1 MQRALPRAMKSLMTP
16 IWWIAVLLFAVL
28 AFAAVTWV
36 VMIDRNSALRR
47 AEARTQSLSRIF
59 VDHAERSIEDG
70 DKLIT
75 AITPDVR
82 AWDGRDAAAS
92 RKLHEAM
99 KALMF
104 GSPHLSAA
112 WIVDARGATVIDSRT
127 FPSTAIDSAHR
138 DYFRRHLANASD
150 PVIAGRELGSVSG
163 RDRFTLS
170 RAVRDD
176 SGRLR
181 FVIVVGMYSSYFASL
196 YAEVANWPQ
205 AGAGLFLR
213 SGDGVIALAGLP
225 TQPGGQTGPLEDI
238 VRKLPSEPSGQME
251 LEADGDSRLV
261 GWHASP
267 KFPGIYAVTS
277 HSVKI
282 ALGGWRWRAILISM
296 LALAAT
302 TVFAALGFLATRLDR
317 AKESAERNALLLREV
332 HHRVKNNLAIV
343 LSMMNRAV
351 RDTRESTARD
361 QLQRVAAQVS
371 GIATLYDQMQGVKA
385 GDAIEI
391 NEILVRVCEAL
402 QSSTGC
408 RVEFVRAS
416 AIDCSADR
424 ATSLLI
430 VVNELVTNAIKHA
443 AGCVTVACR
452 EPEPHVVELTVSD
465 DGDGLPHDFDIDGN
479 PGFGLRLVCHLV
491 RSSEGSITVASAKPA
506 TFKVRLP
513 LV

>member
-1 MQRALPRAMKSLMTP
+1 MQSVMAP
-16 IWWIAVLLFAVL
+16 IWWVAVLLFAVL
-28 AFAAVTWV
+28 ALVMATWIVTV
-36 VMIDRNSALRR
+36 DRSSALRR

-59 VDHAERSIEDG
+59 IDHAERSIEDG

-82 AWDGRDAAAS
+82 SWDGRDAAAG
-92 RKLHEAM
+92 RKLHEQM
-99 KALMF
+99 KALMA

-112 WIVDARGATVIDSRT
+112 WIVDARGMTVIDSRGY
-127 FPSTAIDSAHR
+127 PSTAIESAHR

-170 RAVRDD
+170 RAIRD
-176 SGRLR
+176 GAGALR
-181 FVIVVGMYSSYFASL
+181 FVIVVGMYSNYFASL
-196 YAEVANWPQ
+196 YSEVANWPQ

-213 SGDGVIALAGLP
+213 SGDDVIALARMSAEG
-225 TQPGGQTGPLEDI
+225 PGAGLEDI
-238 VRKLPSEPSGQME
+238 VRRIPGSPSGQMV
-251 LEADGDSRLV
+251 LDGDGDSRLI
-261 GWHASP
+261 GWHASA
-267 KFPGIYAVTS
+267 KFPGMYAVTA
-277 HSVKI
+277 HSVAV
-282 ALGGWRWRAILISM
+282 ALGGWRWRAALIAL
-296 LALAAT
+296 LALAGTAI
-302 TVFAALGFLATRLDR
+302 FALLGLLATRLDR

-402 QSSTGC
+402 QSSTSC
-408 RVEFVRAS
+408 RVDFVRGRP
-416 AIDCSADR
+416 IDCSADR

-443 AGCVTVACR
+443 AGRVTVTCS
-452 EPEPHVVELTVSD
+452 EPEPRVIELTVSD
-465 DGDGLPHDFDIDGN
+465 DGDGLPPGFDIADN
-479 PGFGLRLVCHLV
+479 PGFGLRLVCHLI
-491 RSSEGSITVASAKPA
+491 RSSEGSIAVAAAKPA
-506 TFKVRLP
+506 TFTVRLP

>member
-1 MQRALPRAMKSLMTP
+1 MTP
-16 IWWIAVLLFAVL
+16 IWWVAVLLFAVL

-36 VMIDRNSALRR
+36 VTVDRNSALRR

-75 AITPDVR
+75 AIMPDVR
-82 AWDGRDAAAS
+82 SWDGRDAAAG
-92 RKLHEAM
+92 RKLHEQM
-99 KALMF
+99 KALMA

-112 WIVDARGATVIDSRT
+112 WIVDARGMTVIDSRG
-127 FPSTAIDSAHR
+127 FPSAAIDSGHR
-138 DYFRRHLANASD
+138 GYFRRHLANAPD

-176 SGRLR
+176 SGGLR

-213 SGDGVIALAGLP
+213 SSGDDVTTLAGLSP
-225 TQPGGQTGPLEDI
+225 QPLGPGAGLEDF
-238 VRKLPSEPSGQME
+238 VRRIPGSPSGQMV
-251 LEADGDSRLV
+251 LEGDGDSRLI
-261 GWHASP
+261 GWHASA
-267 KFPGIYAVTS
+267 KFPGLYAVTA
-277 HSVKI
+277 HSVAV
-282 ALGGWRWRAILISM
+282 ALGGWRWRAMLISG

-302 TVFAALGFLATRLDR
+302 TVFAALGLLAMRLDR
-317 AKESAERNALLLREV
+317 ARESAERNALLLREV

-408 RVEFVRAS
+408 RVEFARAS

-443 AGCVTVACR
+443 AGRVTVTCT
-452 EPEPHVVELTVSD
+452 EPEPRVIELTVSD
-465 DGDGLPHDFDIDGN
+465 DGDGLPSDFDIDGN

-491 RSSEGSITVASAKPA
+491 RSSEGSITVASARPA